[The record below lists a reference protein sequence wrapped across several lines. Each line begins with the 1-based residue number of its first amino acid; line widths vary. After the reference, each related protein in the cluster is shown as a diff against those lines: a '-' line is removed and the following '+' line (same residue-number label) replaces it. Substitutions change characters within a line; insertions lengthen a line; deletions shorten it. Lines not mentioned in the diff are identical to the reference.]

1 MTCLR
6 FIPFGT
12 PTSRDPERELRT
24 VTQNRENLKLHM
36 DETATALARI
46 NTGVIDA
53 IGSVPVNERRNL
65 GACRAVLWDIIRDTC
80 NASRER
86 RRLLESMEREGQQY
100 AAYAAKLVDLHKQL
114 AEAKSPYRELTQD
127 NVNAAL
133 LKVPDTTAEIVDAEN
148 IRFTFNKVFMT
159 PDRNP
164 YTNLNNGG
172 KVSVPLPP
180 ITAFVNL
187 PNATINL
194 DSSDKRTG
202 GFGKQAHPHALSEG
216 RPCLGG
222 FEGVYYDACQK
233 ADIEVIAL
241 ALRMFLEQAN
251 NGDTA
256 GREWAAWLPMKIL
269 CSCEGLWAHRVG
281 SVIIEKFKT
290 YRIDS
295 LGRAYIGPYKL
306 HVKDRHDN
314 RVPVANAAELAGMI
328 EQRAGGAEEITDAK
342 AFIANATYPS
352 VETIGRIL

>member
-12 PTSRDPERELRT
+12 PVSSDPERELRT
-24 VTQNRENLKLHM
+24 VIQNRENLKRHM
-36 DETATALARI
+36 DEDATALARI

-65 GACRAVLWDIIRDTC
+65 GACRAVLWDIIRDAC
-80 NASRER
+80 NTSFARS
-86 RRLLESMEREGQQY
+86 RLLECMERDGQQY
-100 AAYAAKLVDLHKQL
+100 ATYAEKLVELHKQL
-114 AEAKSPYRELTQD
+114 AGAKSPYRELTQD
-127 NVNAAL
+127 NVNTAL
-133 LKVPDTTAEIVDAEN
+133 LKVPDTTAEIVGAEN
-148 IRFTFNKVFMT
+148 IVFTFNKVFMT

-164 YTNLNNGG
+164 YSNLNNGG
-172 KVSVPLPP
+172 KVNVPLPP
-180 ITAFVNL
+180 ITALVNL

-194 DSSDKRTG
+194 DSSDKRAG

-269 CSCEGLWAHRVG
+269 CRCEGLSARRVG
-281 SVIIEKFKT
+281 SVIIEKFQT

-295 LGRAYIGPYKL
+295 LGRVYTGPYKL
-306 HVKDRHDN
+306 HIKDRHDN
-314 RVPVANAAELAGMI
+314 RVPVANAEALGRIINTQTTDE
-328 EQRAGGAEEITDAK
+328 EEITTAM

-352 VETIGRIL
+352 VDTIRRIL